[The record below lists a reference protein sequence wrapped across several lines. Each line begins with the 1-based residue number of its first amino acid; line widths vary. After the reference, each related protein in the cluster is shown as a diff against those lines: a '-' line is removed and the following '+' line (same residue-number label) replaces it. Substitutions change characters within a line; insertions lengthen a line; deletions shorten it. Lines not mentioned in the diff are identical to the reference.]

1 MEIHRKCLP
10 TFACRPCKLNVL
22 TCKTCKKTCDN
33 LLIITVI
40 TYRYKLLVK
49 QAKAEVESGA
59 GDSASSAAA
68 EEDRSEVV
76 SEDPDG
82 AVPIEKRS
90 EEYERT
96 QMGD

>member
-1 MEIHRKCLP
+1 M
-10 TFACRPCKLNVL
+10 
-22 TCKTCKKTCDN
+22 
-33 LLIITVI
+33 
-40 TYRYKLLVK
+40 
-49 QAKAEVESGA
+49 ESGA